1 MAPNCKIKKLFPF
14 LVYYDVSVPLTRIHM
29 SAVVSDPPHTL
40 TYVINSF
47 PMILVLLFATFLT
60 GIAALSFL
68 SSVLLFI
75 HQFGLTVV
83 YNHISHTRLFYMGI
97 PHFWVRPATP

>member
-14 LVYYDVSVPLTRIHM
+14 PVYYDV
-29 SAVVSDPPHTL
+29 
-40 TYVINSF
+40 
-47 PMILVLLFATFLT
+47 LVLLFATFLT